1 MYRLVKNKV
10 CNDFK
15 NVSSNEMFLFELVD
29 SEDEIID
36 ILNEFYNQKSF
47 FIPKFLTLA
56 FFINSNFINV
66 FKQGFYTKLLR
77 N

>member
-1 MYRLVKNKV
+1 MIFIFTYTIPRLCHISVVGSEFWNGCIDWLKNKV

-29 SEDEIID
+29 SEYEIID

-47 FIPKFLTLA
+47 SP
-56 FFINSNFINV
+56 NF
-66 FKQGFYTKLLR
+66 
-77 N
+77 